1 MDILKQ
7 CLMGLIRKVPYDK
20 RTGRFD
26 EIVGH
31 DNIKQIFV
39 KAILCKRPVH
49 LLLVGSPGSAKT
61 MFLTEI
67 MRHYLKTSYFVVG
80 SNTTKAGLVN
90 QLFERRP
97 KFLLIDELEKMT
109 TVDQTSLL
117 HLMETGIIS
126 ETKINKTRQ
135 MQITSWVFA
144 TANSC
149 EKIIEP
155 LLSRFLVLEIP
166 DYTFEQF
173 TEIAVT
179 RLRKE
184 NVDRNLAVNIAENVW
199 KELGSRDIRNV
210 VKVGRLSNSIEDV
223 SFVVRMMKR
232 QCYNSNF
239 EFGVISKK

>member
-1 MDILKQ
+1 MASLKQILKSVWN
-7 CLMGLIRKVPYDK
+7 KSFHNE
-20 RTGRFD
+20 TRFD
-26 EIVGH
+26 EIIGH
-31 DNIKQIFV
+31 DDIKQIFA
-39 KAILCKRPVH
+39 KAILSKRPVH
-49 LLLVGSPGSAKT
+49 ILLVGSPGSAKT

-67 MRHYLKTSYFVVG
+67 MRQYKESYFIVG

-97 KFLLIDELEKMT
+97 KFLLIDELEKMSVT
-109 TVDQTSLL
+109 DQTSLL

-135 MQITSWVFA
+135 MKLTSWVFA

-155 LLSRFLVLEIP
+155 LLSRFAILEMP
-166 DYTFEQF
+166 EYTFEEF

-184 NVDRNLAVNIAENVW
+184 HVDKSIAKVIAEKVW
-199 KELGSRDIRNV
+199 TELGSRDIRDV
-210 VKVGRLSNSIEDV
+210 IKVGRLANDTQAVSN
-223 SFVVRMMKR
+223 
-232 QCYNSNF
+232 
-239 EFGVISKK
+239 VIDIIKKHTCARV